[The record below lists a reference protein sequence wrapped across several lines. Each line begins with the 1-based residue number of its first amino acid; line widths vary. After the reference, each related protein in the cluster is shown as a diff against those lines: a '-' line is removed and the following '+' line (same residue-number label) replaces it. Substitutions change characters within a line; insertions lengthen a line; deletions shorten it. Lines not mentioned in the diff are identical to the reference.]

1 MGYGSWTS
9 SSWTNYTTSKGYTAS
24 SSASEMYTSRR
35 MKDAFDPTQ
44 FKLRESC
51 DSAEHPNST
60 PIVLALDVTGSMS
73 SVLETVSKR
82 LGDTMSEIYKRNPV
96 SDPQVC
102 FMALGDG
109 ECDSSPIQVTQFE
122 SDIRIAEQ
130 LNDIY
135 FERGGG
141 GNSGESYAF
150 PWYVASR
157 RCKTDAWDKHHKK
170 GFLFTVGDECCL
182 PQLTR
187 KQIKKF
193 LGDDVE
199 RDLSA
204 TELLTEVSRKY
215 EVYHL
220 IVNPVGYQPVYEDWK
235 HLLGKNAIIVEDV
248 DKIPEIIISIL
259 ELHSGKS
266 AVEVINSWDGSV
278 KLVVRDALKGLS
290 TSGGYHFS
298 TGDYTHA
305 DSSGIIEF

>member
-24 SSASEMYTSRR
+24 SSASEMYTARR

-44 FKLRESC
+44 FKFRESC

-60 PIVLALDVTGSMS
+60 PVVLALDVTGSMS

-82 LGDTMSEIYKRNPV
+82 LGDTMGEIYKRNPV

-102 FMALGDG
+102 FMAFGDG

-141 GNSGESYAF
+141 GNGGESYAF

-182 PQLTR
+182 PKLT
-187 KQIKKF
+187 KAQIKEF

-204 TELLTEVSRKY
+204 TELLTEASRKY

-220 IVNPVGYQPVYEDWK
+220 IVNPVIYQPVYNEWK
-235 HLLGKNAIIVEDV
+235 QLLGNNAIVVEAI
-248 DKIPEIIISIL
+248 DKIPEIIVSIL

-266 AVEVINSWDGSV
+266 AVDVINSWDGTV
-278 KLVVRDALKGLS
+278 QLVVRDALKDLAKN
-290 TSGGYHFS
+290 GGYEHSNS
-298 TGDYTHA
+298 TGL
-305 DSSGIIEF
+305 IEF